1 MLASCAPHSLI
12 VRWECEGQGSDSREC
27 CKKHMNRR
35 VILALLLAMLLFAV
49 GFFLYS
55 KFARRAVET
64 PPIASNWPSAPVETP
79 NSSAPATK
87 PNERPSSATP
97 KEPLPAEP
105 VFVLRQG
112 ETLQYD
118 ANITKLNSTVATLK
132 IVAVEKR
139 GLGSR
144 PSWHLQAFA
153 HTENPYRMVF
163 ELDDQFD
170 SYSDAASMVSHQ
182 YEMHLSERGQNV
194 DSVQRM
200 LPSTQDPPPP
210 GVSAARVLPG
220 TRDPLGMLNYLRG
233 IDWSITNEV
242 RSPVYDGRKL
252 YDVRA
257 KLLAKAMP
265 VTVPAGNFKPVKIEL
280 RVFDN
285 GAEMKDTHFLLYLT
299 NDERR
304 LPVLLEAVL
313 PFATAR
319 VELAKAK

>member
-1 MLASCAPHSLI
+1 
-12 VRWECEGQGSDSREC
+12 
-27 CKKHMNRR
+27 MNKR
-35 VILALLLAMLLFAV
+35 VILVLSLAIVLFAV
-49 GFFLYS
+49 GLFVYS
-55 KFARRAVET
+55 RLARRPLET
-64 PPIASNWPSAPVETP
+64 PPIASNWPSAPVEPP
-79 NSSAPATK
+79 NPSTLPK
-87 PNERPSSATP
+87 QPNERLSNAAP
-97 KEPLPAEP
+97 KEVPLAEP
-105 VFVLRQG
+105 VFLLRQG
-112 ETLQYD
+112 ETLEYG

-139 GLGSR
+139 SLGSK
-144 PSWHLQAFA
+144 PSWHLQASA

-170 SYSDAASMVSHQ
+170 SYSDAASMVSRQ
-182 YEMHLSERGQNV
+182 YEMHLSERGQKV

-210 GVSAARVLPG
+210 GTSAARVLPG

-233 IDWSITNEV
+233 IDWSTTNEV
-242 RSPVYDGRKL
+242 HSPVYDGRKL
-252 YDVRA
+252 YEVRA
-257 KLLAKAMP
+257 KLLAKAVP
-265 VTVPAGNFKPVKIEL
+265 VTVPAGSFKPLKIDL

-285 GAEMKDTHFLLYLT
+285 GTEMKDAHFLLYLT

-319 VELAKAK
+319 IELAKAE